1 MSAVEGELYVNV
13 VAGFGSLVPDLA
25 KPYVV
30 NDKAD
35 EGSTAGIAREVKYI
49 FVDPIAE
56 YKL

>member
-1 MSAVEGELYVNV
+1 MSAVDGELYVKV

-30 NDKAD
+30 NDKAAK
-35 EGSTAGIAREVKYI
+35 GPTAGVAREVKYI